1 MAPEMLKG
9 ESYDY
14 KVDVFSAGCTLYLLL
29 FEKQLFYL
37 KDKKECLELNKKC
50 PFDKTLKADL
60 KKFSH
65 EFDSGT
71 LDLLKQMTKKDPK
84 ERPYAS
90 ELLNHPIIK
99 VAEDFKDKM
108 NKQKNV
114 PKARIALKGAQHGT
128 QTKKEAGSVFNKI
141 KDVFSSE
148 SRSKSMKI
156 FPKEKLTTESDS
168 PYSSKLKTR
177 SFKELVYVNCEPKE
191 MNAMSK
197 FVSNASTNTGG
208 SSGSE

>member
-1 MAPEMLKG
+1 MLQG
-9 ESYDY
+9 ENYDY

-37 KDKKECLELNKKC
+37 KDKKECLKLNKEC

-65 EFDSGT
+65 EFDDGT
-71 LDLLKQMTKKDPK
+71 IDLLKLMTKKDPK

-90 ELLNHPIIK
+90 ELLEHPIIK
-99 VAEDFKDKM
+99 VAEEFRTKM
-108 NKQKNV
+108 DMQKNV
-114 PKARIALKGAQHGT
+114 PTRIASEGAT
-128 QTKKEAGSVFNKI
+128 LSPKTKKEAGSVFKKI
-141 KDVFSSE
+141 KDVFSSK
-148 SRSKSMKI
+148 SRSKSLKI
-156 FPKEKLTTESDS
+156 FPKEKLTTVNSRPDS
-168 PYSSKLKTR
+168 PTLKTS

-191 MNAMSK
+191 MHAMSK

-208 SSGSE
+208 SRD

>member
-1 MAPEMLKG
+1 MLKG
-9 ESYDY
+9 ETYDY

-71 LDLLKQMTKKDPK
+71 LDLLKLMTKKDPK

-99 VAEDFKDKM
+99 VAEDYSSKM
-108 NKQKNV
+108 NTSKLV
-114 PKARIALKGAQHGT
+114 PKARIALKGGQLSPL
-128 QTKKEAGSVFNKI
+128 TKKEAGSVFHKI
-141 KDVFSSE
+141 KDVYSSGN
-148 SRSKSMKI
+148 RSKSMKI
-156 FPKEKLTTESDS
+156 FPKEKSNTENK
-168 PYSSKLKTR
+168 PQPNCGKLKTA
-177 SFKELVYVNCEPKE
+177 SFKELHYVNCLPKE
-191 MNAMSK
+191 MSSMSK
-197 FVSNASTNTGG
+197 FISNASTNTGG
-208 SSGSE
+208 SSA